1 MANETDSLKTGNE
14 GSKAKRKSKN
24 GNGNTNTILD
34 IVMFLVMLAI
44 FCGKGG
50 LHEPLAYTIGG
61 LVIVHV
67 ILHWRQFTVMLKKG
81 NHNAIL
87 DLIMALIMLGLFNIK
102 GGLHETLA
110 YTIGGL
116 LIVHIVWHWQQ
127 FKVMY
132 RRLIPE
138 VRYQRLVAA
147 LTGILVIAILTMPLY
162 MDLGEPQHMEGLGRP
177 GEPGP
182 YEIYH
187 GEGRHH

>member
-1 MANETDSLKTGNE
+1 MENETDSLKTGNE
-14 GSKAKRKSKN
+14 GSKVKKKN
-24 GNGNTNTILD
+24 KNSNGSTNTILD

-44 FCGKGG
+44 FCGKGD

-81 NHNAIL
+81 NTNAIL
-87 DLIMALIMLGLFNIK
+87 DLIMALVMLGLFNIK

-110 YTIGGL
+110 YSIGGL
-116 LIVHIVWHWQQ
+116 VILHIVWHWQQ

-147 LTGILVIAILTMPLY
+147 LTGALIIGILTMPLY
-162 MDLGEPQHMEGLGRP
+162 LDTGSYKHMEGHGP
-177 GEPGP
+177 HGEFGP
-182 YEIYH
+182 YENYH
-187 GEGRHH
+187 SEGRHH